1 MTLRLRNLV
10 WAALAIGLV
19 LTFDAAMRA
28 DQANL
33 CGNDAT
39 AFKECSE

>member
-19 LTFDAAMRA
+19 LSFDSAMRA
-28 DQANL
+28 DKARL
-33 CGNDAT
+33 CSNDAT
-39 AFKECSE
+39 AYKECNK

>member
-10 WAALAIGLV
+10 WAALALGLV
-19 LTFDAAMRA
+19 LSFDAAMRA
-28 DQANL
+28 DRANL
-33 CGNDAT
+33 CDNDAT

>member
-10 WAALAIGLV
+10 WAALALGLV

-28 DQANL
+28 DRANL

-39 AFKECSE
+39 AYKECSE